1 MTLII
6 WYIALVAVGDG
17 IAYVA
22 GRAVE
27 ASGWGSNTSMI
38 VFLGMYFL
46 TLWMAWVIAVKITA
60 PSEKPA

>member
-1 MTLII
+1 
-6 WYIALVAVGDG
+6 
-17 IAYVA
+17 
-22 GRAVE
+22 
-27 ASGWGSNTSMI
+27 MI